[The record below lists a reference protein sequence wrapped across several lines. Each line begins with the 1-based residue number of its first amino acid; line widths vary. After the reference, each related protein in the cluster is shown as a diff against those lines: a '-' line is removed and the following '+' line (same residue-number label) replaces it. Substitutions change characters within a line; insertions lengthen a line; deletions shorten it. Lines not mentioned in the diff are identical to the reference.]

1 MVLNSTDSAAA
12 LSHNTECY
20 IYGFVAN
27 ENIYFYIQ
35 LESIYLNYIWFSEAW
50 IIIFIFKIWVS
61 F

>member
-35 LESIYLNYIWFSEAW
+35 LESIYLNYLECLRLIL
-50 IIIFIFKIWVS
+50 
-61 F
+61 